1 MVYITRRSQYLWCPS
16 YRGDNLC
23 GVHHT
28 AESRAIHF
36 EKKLWGVHHTAKSIS
51 AVCNVHHTA
60 QMISAM
66 CIPPQRQSL
75 RCAFYR
81 RDKLHSAHRGV
92 KIEDNFVIEYLSEI
106 ETKFENI
113 LAYLSGDQMGSNQE
127 KN

>member
-1 MVYITRRSQYLWCPS
+1 
-16 YRGDNLC
+16 
-23 GVHHT
+23 
-28 AESRAIHF
+28 
-36 EKKLWGVHHTAKSIS
+36 
-51 AVCNVHHTA
+51 
-60 QMISAM
+60 MISAM

-127 KN
+127 KNWIPKCRNTLPLFTLSTP